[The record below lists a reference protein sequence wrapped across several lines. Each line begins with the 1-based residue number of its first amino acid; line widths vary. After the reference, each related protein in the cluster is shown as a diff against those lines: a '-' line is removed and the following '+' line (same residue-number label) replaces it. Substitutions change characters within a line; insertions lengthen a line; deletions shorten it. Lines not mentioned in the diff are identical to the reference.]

1 MLDILEVTPI
11 NNTGGDPQHLEVRY
25 RVEGEDAIDEKRC
38 AIVYRGYSDY
48 HIGDVRGEQNEALL
62 DEWKFLAEAGMFLPA
77 GADKLKTAVEGAKA
91 NGGTVTILWCEGI
104 HSIVGR
110 GNKPVMARTAEAKQ
124 NLREICRI
132 AARVFYAKSYDGAS
146 MQDIAQA
153 VGLTKAG
160 LYHHVGSKDRLLY
173 EIQNYGMDILDETVL
188 APIKDIADPRE
199 KLRQTIIGHI
209 DLIVRA
215 RDQEITVILHE
226 NRSLS
231 GPLRK
236 KLNARKR
243 GYIDY
248 LDRPDQAR
256 AGTERQARPRSP
268 PGWPPL
274 PCWE

>member
-1 MLDILEVTPI
+1 MTRP
-11 NNTGGDPQHLEVRY
+11 
-25 RVEGEDAIDEKRC
+25 
-38 AIVYRGYSDY
+38 
-48 HIGDVRGEQNEALL
+48 
-62 DEWKFLAEAGMFLPA
+62 
-77 GADKLKTAVEGAKA
+77 
-91 NGGTVTILWCEGI
+91 
-104 HSIVGR
+104 
-110 GNKPVMARTAEAKQ
+110 AEAKQ
-124 NLREICRI
+124 KLREICRI

-146 MQDIAQA
+146 MQDIAEA

-188 APIKDIADPRE
+188 APIKDNADPRE
-199 KLRQTIIGHI
+199 KLRQTIVGHI

-243 GYIDY
+243 RYIEY
-248 LDRPDQAR
+248 LVDLITRVQEQSGRPPQVLATPSRLCPVGNDQLALSVVQPRR
-256 AGTERQARPRSP
+256 ALLNRTNSPRSTRIFSFAD
-268 PGWPPL
+268 
-274 PCWE
+274 CWEQPSRMSPILPEIRPSLR